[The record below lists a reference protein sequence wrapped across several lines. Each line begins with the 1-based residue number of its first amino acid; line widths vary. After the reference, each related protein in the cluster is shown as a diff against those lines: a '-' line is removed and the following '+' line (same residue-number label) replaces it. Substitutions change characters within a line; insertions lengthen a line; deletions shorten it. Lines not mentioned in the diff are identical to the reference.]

1 MWVLEIELRSSCLC
15 SKYQPSHLPSLR
27 EGFRFACDVM
37 CASVNHTTPHSY
49 MQLLDITSKLIRNQI
64 EVD

>member
-1 MWVLEIELRSSCLC
+1 MWVLENELRSSCLC

-37 CASVNHTTPHSY
+37 YASVDPTTPHSRV
-49 MQLLDITSKLIRNQI
+49 QLLEVASKVIRNQI